1 MKILTRYLLKE
12 HAAPFLFALAA
23 LTGLLL
29 LNQIARRFGD
39 LMGKGLPWTWIVEVF
54 ALSLPFILA
63 MTVPMACLVAVLQA
77 FSRLGQ
83 DAEITALKASGVNLV
98 SIMRPVLLAFSIIGL
113 AEFVFI
119 DQYLPKSN
127 HDLKNLLV
135 DITRKKPTFELRE
148 QAVNEVVTGQLFLRA
163 GRIDQATDRMRNVVI
178 YDLANPQHRRTIYA
192 DSGYMRFNTERTDLF
207 LRLFH
212 GYVHDYDRAQAA
224 TFRRIFYATDLIR
237 VKGVANRVERSGE
250 NDYRS
255 DREMSICDM
264 EQEVQNRLRSVASIQ
279 SEQRHALERDA
290 LALVGVVAPATDTAP
305 PQPRHNITSAYCAL
319 LKQFRTVGRPTPARA
334 ETPDQAGS
342 PAVQRTDTV
351 PPAPAFRRPMVA
363 PDPSGGQLKAALT
376 SLDAARKNAVMA
388 VAGPQVE
395 IHKKYSLAVSCVV
408 FVLIGAPLALRFP
421 RGGAGMV
428 IGASVVI
435 FGFYYIGL
443 IGGESL
449 ARRQVITP
457 FWAMWTPNLVMAVI
471 GSWLFLRL
479 GRERATARSGRIRD
493 WLETRRRRR
502 LKARTA

>member
-1 MKILTRYLLKE
+1 MRILTRYLLKE

-77 FSRLGQ
+77 FSRMGQ

-98 SIMRPVLLAFSIIGL
+98 AVMRPVLIAFSIIGL

-135 DITRKKPTFELRE
+135 DITRKKPTFELKE

-163 GRIDQATDRMRNVVI
+163 GRIDQSTDRMRNVVI
-178 YDLANPQHRRTIYA
+178 YDLANAQHRRTIYA

-212 GYVHDYDRAQAA
+212 GYVHDYDRAKAE
-224 TFRRIFYATDLIR
+224 TFRRIFYQTDLIR
-237 VKGVANRVERSGE
+237 VKGVANRLERTGE

-255 DREMSICDM
+255 DREMSICEM
-264 EQEVQNRLRSVASIQ
+264 EKEVVNRLRSVASIRN
-279 SEQRHALERDA
+279 EQRHALEKDA
-290 LALVGVVAPATDTAP
+290 LALVGVLAPPTDTAR
-305 PQPRHNITSAYCAL
+305 PQVRHNITSVYCAL
-319 LKQFRTVGRPTPARA
+319 LEKLKGVHLATPARA
-334 ETPDQAGS
+334 
-342 PAVQRTDTV
+342 DTV
-351 PPAPAFRRPMVA
+351 PPQRPRVIVA
-363 PDPSGGQLKAALT
+363 PDPAGGQLRGSLN
-376 SLDAARKNAVMA
+376 SLDAAAKNAAMA

-435 FGFYYIGL
+435 FGFYYVGL

-457 FWAMWTPNLVMAVI
+457 FWAMWTPNLVMATV
-471 GSWLFLRL
+471 GAFLFLRL
-479 GRERATARSGRIRD
+479 GRERATSRSGRIRD

-502 LKARTA
+502 LQRGRA